1 MINKSVALVYQM
13 VQSSTDKI
21 NLGGRNHTKGKEKN
35 RKVMVISN
43 SVTRETL
50 FETIRFEKR
59 LERGEKNIPVR

>member
-35 RKVMVISN
+35 RKVIGN
-43 SVTRETL
+43 
-50 FETIRFEKR
+50 FK
-59 LERGEKNIPVR
+59 